1 MKRIVELVVD
11 LQNKI
16 YNTIFLKQM
25 DTTIIKVKILN
36 DNTIVDL
43 TSQTIDI
50 IFTKPNGTIIQ
61 QLASNIDIPNGIATI
76 PLLEDCVRQSGKA
89 KMEIEVK
96 NTNSEVTS
104 SFYIPVQIEQT
115 SKAAVSPE
123 NTENYFEEFS
133 KAIDDFVAESSQML
147 EDISSA
153 EATRVTNEN
162 KRISAENTRK
172 TNETNR
178 TNAETARVEAEEERA
193 TAEATRVANENK
205 RVSAEN
211 TRKTNET
218 NRTNAET
225 ARVEA
230 EEERAT
236 AEQNRVTEFEAMM
249 SNVNAQQ
256 VQQNKNDII
265 NLKEILPKNA
275 GSHNGKYRGK
285 DITSLFYAGTLTTQI
300 AAGTFDDI
308 FIGDYIIGKVSGRKY
323 LVADINYRLH
333 CGDTECT
340 RNHVLLVP
348 ERTMGN
354 AQMNTSNITTG
365 GYYGSAM
372 YTTNLAAFKT
382 IIQNDFGIGHILS
395 HKELLTNAVTDGKAS
410 GWAWYDSTIE
420 LMNESMVYGHN
431 VWGSHPGYETGID
444 KSQLS
449 LFRLRPDLIPARD
462 TSGGRTWYW
471 LRDVV
476 SSSAFALVDYL
487 GFATNYGA
495 SDSCGVRPAFL
506 IY

>member
-1 MKRIVELVVD
+1 MKRKETITVD
-11 LQNKI
+11 LK
-16 YNTIFLKQM
+16 LKQYNPIVLKQF
-25 DTTIIKVKILN
+25 DTTELELIMLDNSLN
-36 DNTIVDL
+36 VNLSELSIY
-43 TSQTIDI
+43 I
-50 IFTKPNGTIIQ
+50 IFTKPNGTIVIQ
-61 QLASNIDIPNGIATI
+61 NSKITKKDNVINAILKEACLRLP
-76 PLLEDCVRQSGKA
+76 GKA
-89 KMEIEVK
+89 NIEVELK
-96 NTNSEVTS
+96 KDTEIVS
-104 SFYIPVQIEQT
+104 SFYIPVVIEKS
-115 SKAAVSPE
+115 SKE
-123 NTENYFEEFS
+123 NIESDNTPNYVEILEN
-133 KAIDDFVAESSQML
+133 A
-147 EDISSA
+147 SA
-153 EATRVTNEN
+153 EEE
-162 KRISAENTRK
+162 KRIAAENNRVNAEQARTTAEGQRQTAETTRTTAETARSNAEQLRTTAEK
-172 TNETNR
+172 QRQAAETNR
-178 TNAETARVEAEEERA
+178 TTTETARSNAEQARA
-193 TAEATRVANENK
+193 TAEN
-205 RVSAEN
+205 
-211 TRKTNET
+211 
-218 NRTNAET
+218 
-225 ARVEA
+225 
-230 EEERAT
+230 
-236 AEQNRVTEFEAMM
+236 NRVTEFEAMM

-476 SSSAFALVDYL
+476 SSSNFAHVYRH
-487 GFATNYGA
+487 GNA
-495 SDSCGVRPAFL
+495 SAGSASGSSGVRPAFL